1 MREVS
6 IEGSARFYPSFQQVK
21 TRWQDSPK
29 SVELKAVSPHGC
41 SEQVCEMRCFHHM
54 GKKRM
59 EGGTM
64 TAGSEDSYGNE
75 AQGPRTLYYL
85 AGREVFILLKS

>member
-1 MREVS
+1 
-6 IEGSARFYPSFQQVK
+6 
-21 TRWQDSPK
+21 
-29 SVELKAVSPHGC
+29 
-41 SEQVCEMRCFHHM
+41 
-54 GKKRM
+54 
-59 EGGTM
+59 M